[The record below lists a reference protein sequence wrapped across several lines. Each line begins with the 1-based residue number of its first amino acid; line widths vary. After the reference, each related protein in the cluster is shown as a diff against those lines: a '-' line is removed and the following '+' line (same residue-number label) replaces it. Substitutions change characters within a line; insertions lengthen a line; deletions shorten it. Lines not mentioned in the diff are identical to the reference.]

1 MSDQFAAPAAPG
13 SGITWNDHN
22 GRLLLIVPNAVK
34 TGIQTS
40 LGLSDAVAADV
51 TVLDGP
57 DAGTE
62 YPDTLIFPKIL
73 QSQVSGRIGQKV
85 LGRLGQ
91 GTAKPGQ
98 SAPWMLG
105 EATDADKAVAT
116 AWLNRTAQPAAA
128 GGAATPPFMQ

>member
-13 SGITWNDHN
+13 SGITWGDHN
-22 GRLLLIVPNAVK
+22 GALLLIEPQAVK

-40 LGLSDAVAADV
+40 FGLSDAVQASV

-57 DAGTE
+57 HAGTE
-62 YPDTLIFPKIL
+62 YPDTLVFPKIL
-73 QSQVSGRIGQKV
+73 QSQVSGRLGQKV

-98 SAPWMLG
+98 SAPWMLA
-105 EATDADKAVAT
+105 EASDQDKQTAS
-116 AWLNRTAQPAAA
+116 AWLNRTAAPVPAAA
-128 GGAATPPFMQ
+128 ASTPPFMQ